1 MEVIVKGVD
10 QLSPVMDKIA
20 TKSNASMASM
30 KKKFKEAEGSLLA
43 VGASMAVFGAAVVAA
58 NIKLLKM
65 ASDAAETS
73 SKFAVVFR
81 SVSKE
86 AEAMAKDLSRNYG
99 LSSTA
104 AKQLLG
110 DTGDLLTGFGFTG
123 KAALDLSGE
132 VNKLAVDLASFTN
145 FSGGAEG
152 ASAALTKALLGERE
166 SVKSLGISILEEDVI
181 AKVALITKQGM
192 IFETERQ
199 AKAYATL
206 LIAQEQS
213 KNAIGDYQRTQD
225 QFANKSRE
233 LTARLTDLAIVFGEK
248 LLPMAT
254 RGISIITG
262 LVEKI
267 TDWTERH
274 PILTDILVKFGL
286 ALGILVGTGG
296 LIILGAVAFSKI
308 AGAIT
313 ITKDVLIL
321 FSTVLKAN
329 TIPWIISTVKSVWAF
344 TTSLSVNLIP
354 QLANTSAKA
363 ISFANALK
371 ASLIPTLLSAVKAV
385 WAFTASLLANP
396 ITWWIIGITAVIAAI
411 VLLWKNWEKV
421 TEFISRSIDWIVE
434 KFKWL
439 GDGIK
444 WIAEKLGIYKEKT
457 AEIVKETDNLKD
469 IVDETKTEIND
480 LAAAEREAN
489 TAMDNLGT
497 STDNLGTSLD
507 VMATKAE
514 EAKTNLNE
522 WGQVIETFDEWVFR
536 LGEENAAMAEKS
548 KIAFETYSDSMVS
561 IKDRIDELTL
571 SEGEYALQ
579 TINIVDALK
588 EKREELEEN
597 IKAAKLSSEEEKK
610 ALEELTEWYNL
621 EIQEIVEKLKEKK
634 DALIE
639 AAKQA
644 ELSATEEKATIASVT
659 AAYNEQIETLGDLA
673 SAKALSPSGA
683 PVAAKE
689 EGQYVIRDGNNNYI
703 GITGDAN
710 ALTEAEIAEG
720 WTSTPLPVMKLHE
733 GTWRVDTKVP
743 GGEGIALLKDNEV
756 VSQSTPGGW
765 KGATNQIKLEIQ
777 AGAFNITSS
786 RLDEGTI
793 RKAGKWL
800 FDEFYS
806 QCRANNIVLQR
817 G

>member
-1 MEVIVKGVD
+1 MANVMEVIVKGVD

-20 TKSNASMASM
+20 TKSNKSMDSM

-43 VGASMAVFGAAVVAA
+43 VGASTAVFGAAVVAA
-58 NIKLLKM
+58 NIKFLKM

-73 SKFAVVFR
+73 SKFAVVFQ

-123 KAALDLSGE
+123 EAALDLSGE

-145 FSGGAEG
+145 FSGGAAG

-166 SVKSLGISILEEDVI
+166 SVKSLGISILEEDVK

-192 IFETERQ
+192 TFETERQ

-233 LTARLTDLAIVFGEK
+233 LNARLTDLAIVFGEK

-254 RGISIITG
+254 KGISIITG

-274 PILTDILVKFGL
+274 PILTDILVKFCL

-296 LIILGAVAFSKI
+296 LLILGALAFIKI
-308 AGAIT
+308 SGAI
-313 ITKDVLIL
+313 K
-321 FSTVLKAN
+321 
-329 TIPWIISTVKSVWAF
+329 ISMGVFKS
-344 TTSLSVNLIP
+344 LGG
-354 QLANTSAKA
+354 
-363 ISFANALK
+363 ALK
-371 ASLIPTLLSAVKAV
+371 LITPQV
-385 WAFTASLLANP
+385 WAFTASILANP
-396 ITWWIIGITAVIAAI
+396 ITWWIIGITAVITAI

-439 GDGIK
+439 GDGIQ

-457 AEIVKETDNLKD
+457 KEIVEETENLKEA
-469 IVDETKTEIND
+469 VDETKISIDDLTVAETEAETAARL
-480 LAAAEREAN
+480 LA
-489 TAMDNLGT
+489 
-497 STDNLGTSLD
+497 
-507 VMATKAE
+507 
-514 EAKTNLNE
+514 
-522 WGQVIETFDEWVFR
+522 
-536 LGEENAAMAEKS
+536 
-548 KIAFETYSDSMVS
+548 
-561 IKDRIDELTL
+561 
-571 SEGEYALQ
+571 
-579 TINIVDALK
+579 
-588 EKREELEEN
+588 EEN
-597 IKAAKLSSEEEKK
+597 IKLATS
-610 ALEELTEWYNL
+610 LEN
-621 EIQEIVEKLKEKK
+621 VG
-634 DALIE
+634 DE
-639 AAKQA
+639 AAAAA
-644 ELSATEEKATIASVT
+644 EGVMDYADKVTENYIQLAIKATDSWADFNAFWVEDARIAAENIIAINKEVEASTPKPKESNLYKIVD
-659 AAYNEQIETLGDLA
+659 AEGNTLGLQTGNI
-673 SAKALSPSGA
+673 LSQDQ
-683 PVAAKE
+683 KD
-689 EGQYVIRDGNNNYI
+689 EGVTLVKI
-703 GITGDAN
+703 
-710 ALTEAEIAEG
+710 
-720 WTSTPLPVMKLHE
+720 HE
-733 GTWRVDTKVP
+733 GGMVRTTIP
-743 GGEGIALLKDNEV
+743 GGEGLALLKDREV
-756 VSQSTPGGW
+756 VSTPEMRSSRGNEINLNIN
-765 KGATNQIKLEIQ
+765 KGA
-777 AGAFNITSS
+777 FYITTS

-793 RKAGKWL
+793 KKAGKWL

-806 QCRANNIVLQR
+806 QCRANNIILQR

>member
-1 MEVIVKGVD
+1 MEVIIKGVD

-20 TKSNASMASM
+20 TKSNASIESM

-43 VGASMAVFGAAVVAA
+43 VGATMTVFGAAVIAA
-58 NIKLLKM
+58 NLKFLKM

-73 SKFAVVFR
+73 SKFAVVFQ

-86 AEAMAKDLSRNYG
+86 AEAMAKDLSRNFG

-110 DTGDLLTGFGFTG
+110 DTGDLLTGFGFSG

-145 FSGGAEG
+145 FSGGAAG

-166 SVKSLGISILEEDVI
+166 SVKSLGISILEEDVA

-286 ALGILVGTGG
+286 ALGLLVGSGG
-296 LIILGAVAFSKI
+296 LLILGSVAFVKI
-308 AGAIT
+308 AGAIK

-321 FSTVLKAN
+321 FSTVLK
-329 TIPWIISTVKSVWAF
+329 T
-344 TTSLSVNLIP
+344 
-354 QLANTSAKA
+354 
-363 ISFANALK
+363 
-371 ASLIPTLLSAVKAV
+371 SLIPSILATAKAV
-385 WAFTASLLANP
+385 WAFTASILANP
-396 ITWWIIGITAVIAAI
+396 LTFWIGAIGLAITAI
-411 VLLWKNWEKV
+411 VLLFKNWEKV
-421 TEFISRSIDWIVE
+421 TEFISRSIDWIGE
-434 KFKWL
+434 KIKWL
-439 GDGIK
+439 GDAFK
-444 WIAEKLGIYKEKT
+444 WVAEKLGIYKEKT
-457 AEIVKETDNLKD
+457 TEIIEGTDDLKEK
-469 IVDETKTEIND
+469 VDETKTAIDD
-480 LAAAEREAN
+480 LAIAETEAETAA
-489 TAMDNLGT
+489 
-497 STDNLGTSLD
+497 
-507 VMATKAE
+507 
-514 EAKTNLNE
+514 
-522 WGQVIETFDEWVFR
+522 R
-536 LGEENAAMAEKS
+536 L
-548 KIAFETYSDSMVS
+548 
-561 IKDRIDELTL
+561 
-571 SEGEYALQ
+571 
-579 TINIVDALK
+579 LK
-588 EKREELEEN
+588 EEN
-597 IKAAKLSSEEEKK
+597 IKLAASIE
-610 ALEELTEWYNL
+610 
-621 EIQEIVEKLKEKK
+621 
-634 DALIE
+634 DAGV
-639 AAKQA
+639 AAA
-644 ELSATEEKATIASVT
+644 EATEGMTGYADAATENYINLASKATDSWEDFYAFW
-659 AAYNEQIETLGDLA
+659 
-673 SAKALSPSGA
+673 
-683 PVAAKE
+683 
-689 EGQYVIRDGNNNYI
+689 
-703 GITGDAN
+703 
-710 ALTEAEIAEG
+710 EAEAKRTAENIIAINKEVE
-720 WTSTPLPVMKLHE
+720 TSTPKPKPSNLYKIVDAEGNPLGLQSGNILSQAQKEAGIKLIKLHTGE
-733 GTWRVDTKVP
+733 WKVKTAIP

-756 VSQSTPGGW
+756 ISQEGTAKW
-765 KGATNQIKLEIQ
+765 KGATNQIRLEIK
-777 AGAFNITSS
+777 AGAFNITTNK
-786 RLDEGTI
+786 LDEGTI
-793 RKAGKWL
+793 KKAGKWL